1 MSVLDKDIQSMLLR
15 GEQVLFKANQSRF
28 KPGGSKLTPNTVYV
42 TNQRIMFRNPKLF
55 GLKKDYIDVFYRDI
69 NQIRLKKGV
78 FSTEIQVSSRFQDSP
93 IILPAVDKK
102 DAEQIGGYIRKGIE
116 KQLPGQNISDISS
129 SPKIIETTQV
139 EDPIKQLEKLGN
151 LKEAGI
157 ISEEEFKKKKKELLE
172 KI

>member
-1 MSVLDKDIQSMLLR
+1 MSDLNKDIQSMLLR
-15 GEQVLFKANQSRF
+15 GEQVLFKAKQSRL
-28 KPGGSKLTPNTVYV
+28 KPGGSKLTPNTIYV
-42 TNQRIMFRNPKLF
+42 TNQRIMFRNPKFL

-93 IILPAVDKK
+93 ITLPAVDKK

-129 SPKIIETTQV
+129 SPKIIEATQV
-139 EDPIKQLEKLGN
+139 KDPIIQLEKIGK
-151 LKEAGI
+151 LKESGI
-157 ISEEEFKKKKKELLE
+157 ISEEEFEMKKKELLE